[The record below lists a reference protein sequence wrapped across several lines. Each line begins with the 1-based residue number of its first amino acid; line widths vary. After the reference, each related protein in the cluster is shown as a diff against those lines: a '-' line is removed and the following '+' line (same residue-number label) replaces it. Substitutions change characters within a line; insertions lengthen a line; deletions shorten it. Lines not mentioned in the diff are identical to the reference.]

1 MKYKIL
7 TLVILIVLCGA
18 FCAGTAYLPEIGDP
32 QSVPNNHISD
42 YYIEHSEEDTA
53 SPNIVSGTLA
63 DYRGYDTMYETSV
76 MFVSGLVVTLLLA
89 VNQKKDQQ
97 KKRKYDVTEKVM
109 GAELLRPVETKRL
122 KGIMNHPFGG
132 IIIDVSARLIVPFS
146 MMYAMYVLAAG
157 EASPGGGF
165 QAGAVLALGMVLG
178 RLMKGE
184 KASFKIPGAVAVLLA
199 GIGAFFYVFTGWL
212 SLFNGGMFLEY
223 GKMPFPIGYHHL
235 HEAGIFMI
243 EAGVTLCVMM
253 TIVGIME
260 ALLKREDFEEKD

>member
-7 TLVILIVLCGA
+7 TMVVLIILCGA
-18 FCAGTAYLPEIGDP
+18 FCGGTAYLPQIGDP
-32 QSVPNNHISD
+32 ESAPNTHISD

-89 VNQKKDQQ
+89 INQKKEA
-97 KKRKYDVTEKVM
+97 KKRNYNLEEKGM
-109 GAELLRPVETKRL
+109 GAELLRPVETKKL
-122 KGIMNHPFGG
+122 TGIMNRPFGG

-184 KASFKIPGAVAVLLA
+184 KASFKIPGATAVLLA

-212 SLFNGGMFLEY
+212 SLFKGGKFLEY
-223 GKMPFPIGYHHL
+223 GAMPFPISYHHL
-235 HEAGIFMI
+235 HEMGIFMI

-253 TIVGIME
+253 TIVGILE
-260 ALLKREDFEEKD
+260 ALIKREDFEEKD